1 MPRHGLSDSF
11 PPARAALS
19 PPESGTKPIAFA
31 QACTTKSTSISD
43 PHSHPTIFIYTIIV
57 PLVSEKFRVD
67 AAKFIK
73 LPQLSA
79 IQSGKLRAVYEP
91 NEPASLRLPRPEKIL
106 ATNGLCRVSI
116 LATISNQASNKVY
129 IKNPDASIGA
139 SLKLTFLNAEG
150 RGWAMVPG
158 GAPDIRVCENY
169 LWEDGGGITNFTNI
183 ATIMKKYKSPL
194 TEGLKATRLG
204 ESRGVPFPV
213 FDPEAFTTEIVPR
226 RPGQEERRSRWK
238 SAEVDIPT
246 CVTTAEQQLENANGG
261 ITHSDG
267 ECTQPGD

>member
-1 MPRHGLSDSF
+1 MPLHGLSDSP
-11 PPARAALS
+11 PPARAALIPRIS
-19 PPESGTKPIAFA
+19 RKAYDFH
-31 QACTTKSTSISD
+31 TTKSTKISLA
-43 PHSHPTIFIYTIIV
+43 PHNSLEAALSLTAENQYHASLNTPTTVQFIYTIIV

-79 IQSGKLRAVYEP
+79 IQSGQLRAT
-91 NEPASLRLPRPEKIL
+91 SLSMNK
-106 ATNGLCRVSI
+106 TNQP
-116 LATISNQASNKVY
+116 TISNQASNKVY

-204 ESRGVPFPV
+204 ESRGVPIPV

-238 SAEVDIPT
+238 SAEVDIPA

-261 ITHSDG
+261 VTHSDG